1 MPEGFTPNKSIPE
14 KWCIK
19 TTPETRGV
27 VNDFLNKNGYSDTLH
42 RDYYCHFPLIDS
54 GSAWSHIKK
63 GYTEITFEQFKQH
76 VLKETSKSETMFR
89 AGDYIVLLDGP
100 KKDPDFKLFYCYK
113 QRENS
118 ICISP
123 EIDCRGSK
131 TNGWG
136 LHAFD
141 KSENNDWRYATP
153 EEIVEY
159 DRVGKPFDVTTLE
172 NKITNKFIVGN
183 WYKYSDNNYIKISN
197 VEPENGYNRLHFE
210 ERIYEGKHR
219 YESNYWA
226 NSDMEKTLLSNEFS
240 FSEIQKYLPDGHVD
254 KIKIDMK
261 IIQEEA
267 KRRFPIGCR
276 FRCIDGY
283 EDTLVDDDIVYK
295 ILNNMIYA
303 SDGLGCLYKDGKWAT
318 LISMPK
324 TGVLNTSV
332 LGDVGYVDVSTKYNM
347 WVDKADHIIEIKKPT
362 PQPLLLNK
370 TKQTKQLV
378 NLK

>member
-27 VNDFLNKNGYSDTLH
+27 VNDFLNKNGYSGKLH

-118 ICISP
+118 ICISS

-131 TNGWG
+131 SNGWG
-136 LHAFD
+136 LHSFD

-153 EEIVEY
+153 EEIAEY
-159 DRVGKPFDVTTLE
+159 DRLGKPFDVTTM
-172 NKITNKFIVGN
+172 N
-183 WYKYSDNNYIKISN
+183 
-197 VEPENGYNRLHFE
+197 
-210 ERIYEGKHR
+210 
-219 YESNYWA
+219 
-226 NSDMEKTLLSNEFS
+226 MKTTSIN
-240 FSEIQKYLPDGHVD
+240 
-254 KIKIDMK
+254 MK
-261 IIQEEA
+261 AIQEEA

-276 FRCIDGY
+276 FRCTNGDEY
-283 EDTLVDDDIVYK
+283 TLVDDVVVYK
-295 ILNNMIYA
+295 IMNNMIYA
-303 SDGLGCLYKDGKWAT
+303 SDGLGCLYKDGQWAT
-318 LISMPK
+318 L
-324 TGVLNTSV
+324 TGVINTS
-332 LGDVGYVDVSTKYNM
+332 GFNNVGYVDTSVKYSTCLATTDHTIRVS
-347 WVDKADHIIEIKKPT
+347 DSEPSIKAPT
-362 PQPLLLNK
+362 STPLLLNK